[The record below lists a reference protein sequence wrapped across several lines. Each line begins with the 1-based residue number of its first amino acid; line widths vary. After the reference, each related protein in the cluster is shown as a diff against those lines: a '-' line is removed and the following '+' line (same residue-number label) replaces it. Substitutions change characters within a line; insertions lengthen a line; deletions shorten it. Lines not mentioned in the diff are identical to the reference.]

1 MGRELQPLSVDGN
14 YALLG
19 FSAVITEDRKYH
31 AVLDDCLIASEIYE
45 YGFILNNS
53 VYRLSSLLSMKLL
66 HCMRLIDL
74 NRVNEGH
81 EYINEMKDY
90 IKQYRV
96 NNPSISNQIELL
108 LHQLTGSEL
117 K

>member
-1 MGRELQPLSVDGN
+1 MGKELQPLSVDGN
-14 YALLG
+14 FALLG
-19 FSAVITEDRKYH
+19 FSSVMDDNRKCH
-31 AVLDDCLIASEIYE
+31 VVLDDCIMASEIYE

-66 HCMRLIDL
+66 HCMRLIDY

-90 IKQYRV
+90 MKQYRV
-96 NNPSISNQIELL
+96 NNPSISNQIDLL